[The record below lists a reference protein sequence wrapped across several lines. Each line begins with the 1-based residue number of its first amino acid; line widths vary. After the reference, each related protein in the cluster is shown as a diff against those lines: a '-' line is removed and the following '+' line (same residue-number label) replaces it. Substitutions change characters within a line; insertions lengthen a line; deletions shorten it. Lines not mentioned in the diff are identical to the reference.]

1 MNLNDF
7 VVVTNKPKS
16 MKLKARN
23 LGEMKLETVQLELE
37 SKDMESRLQQLRQS
51 MSREKEERK
60 NSEVYHWKS
69 GQAGRLSNQT
79 QGPAQ
84 NKENSFQKF
93 SVGNMKVKVL
103 KDQPEEF
110 KKTLAKQ
117 QTSVSLEPSR
127 KTKLKGKDCGQCE
140 SKKAGVMCV
149 ECGED
154 YCIGCFARFHQK
166 GALKFHRMIPIQ
178 MEIQTS
184 VSTLDVVSQFKKQ
197 IDPEESAVKTKQR
210 DAVMGKQSPVRN
222 PSPEINRNAEILTL
236 DPEEEFENPDTSDET
251 QSLLSG
257 AFDEAESANSFQEV
271 LMEWRAS
278 NGRNNQNWKP
288 LESLPVST
296 EVSAVQADLVQERKP
311 IDIEFREHS
320 LSYMEKLLL
329 KKHRR
334 TPVEQYQAVS
344 SVTSFQ
350 RPPVD
355 SKRLIDEEGLSLT
368 AEELEIHRYCV
379 SLFTEKKIDQYIQR
393 TESRLSVLELDEV
406 LEDHLEK
413 RTYCVVQEEDSKE
426 KEAERTGGGSPEL
439 HGLLETEELTG
450 NKEIKQLKKL
460 EMCTPSLQRTP
471 LSSGDRTSLSPGNA
485 ASVKTSRQTPLKDS
499 SEMERR
505 AHEYP
510 QKPKQ
515 RQRQRTE
522 KQTESSPVNS
532 HTCTPTASLLL
543 DMHFEDSPS
552 TSENGS
558 NPNHWLESSSP
569 TDLGLTLQP
578 SKALHSLAQ
587 RTVMK
592 GDQYCGLNGFLT
604 LGLEPESICPD
615 PFPPQTSL
623 ETGRNEECLRAVGK
637 EDWRPS
643 SSFTE
648 QADESVVSS
657 VIGSVWSRPL
667 SSPQQLIYAARTDS
681 STQRQQLLV
690 ENEKLL
696 STAKKESKSS
706 RSAGAATRPLSRA
719 AVEISEIESIDC
731 TENDDPYLEDEAAKY
746 ALASLE
752 EEFKMLVNDK
762 DVIKSL
768 HDPHVYQSQNG
779 LRSQNHMKTFSTKS
793 WDVEGH
799 TDDEDE
805 EILRDKQNVMSLI

>member
-7 VVVTNKPKS
+7 VAVTNKPKS

-84 NKENSFQKF
+84 NKENSFQK
-93 SVGNMKVKVL
+93 VGNMKVKVL
-103 KDQPEEF
+103 KDQPEAEF

-222 PSPEINRNAEILTL
+222 PSPEINRNAEVSEVTENYFYTYLYMILTL

-278 NGRNNQNWKP
+278 N
-288 LESLPVST
+288 VST

-329 KKHRR
+329 KKHR
-334 TPVEQYQAVS
+334 
-344 SVTSFQ
+344 
-350 RPPVD
+350 
-355 SKRLIDEEGLSLT
+355 
-368 AEELEIHRYCV
+368 
-379 SLFTEKKIDQYIQR
+379 
-393 TESRLSVLELDEV
+393 
-406 LEDHLEK
+406 
-413 RTYCVVQEEDSKE
+413 
-426 KEAERTGGGSPEL
+426 
-439 HGLLETEELTG
+439 
-450 NKEIKQLKKL
+450 
-460 EMCTPSLQRTP
+460 
-471 LSSGDRTSLSPGNA
+471 
-485 ASVKTSRQTPLKDS
+485 
-499 SEMERR
+499 
-505 AHEYP
+505 
-510 QKPKQ
+510 
-515 RQRQRTE
+515 
-522 KQTESSPVNS
+522 
-532 HTCTPTASLLL
+532 
-543 DMHFEDSPS
+543 
-552 TSENGS
+552 
-558 NPNHWLESSSP
+558 
-569 TDLGLTLQP
+569 
-578 SKALHSLAQ
+578 
-587 RTVMK
+587 
-592 GDQYCGLNGFLT
+592 
-604 LGLEPESICPD
+604 
-615 PFPPQTSL
+615 
-623 ETGRNEECLRAVGK
+623 
-637 EDWRPS
+637 
-643 SSFTE
+643 
-648 QADESVVSS
+648 
-657 VIGSVWSRPL
+657 
-667 SSPQQLIYAARTDS
+667 
-681 STQRQQLLV
+681 
-690 ENEKLL
+690 
-696 STAKKESKSS
+696 
-706 RSAGAATRPLSRA
+706 
-719 AVEISEIESIDC
+719 
-731 TENDDPYLEDEAAKY
+731 
-746 ALASLE
+746 
-752 EEFKMLVNDK
+752 
-762 DVIKSL
+762 
-768 HDPHVYQSQNG
+768 
-779 LRSQNHMKTFSTKS
+779 
-793 WDVEGH
+793 
-799 TDDEDE
+799 
-805 EILRDKQNVMSLI
+805 